1 ATWKLSTRTTPGVGQ
16 TGPTQE
22 NGVIVKVSE
31 SSAPITFNVTTT
43 QGDFSFS
50 SSDLPFGI
58 SKTFLNGRALVAQT
72 SAQFQLTTSTE
83 EEDFPAMAQSGDD
96 VYLAYTEFVHGDRS
110 LATGTGT
117 TQPITDFSFLS
128 RPVGGDQALLLHYSK
143 SQRMWTGP
151 FAVTGP
157 GEDLMRTAVAVDG
170 QGRAWIFYAAQ
181 RNGNFDLYARSARAD
196 GGMASEIRLT
206 TDAGTDLFPVA
217 TTDGAGRVWVA
228 WQGFRNN
235 NLEILATAQI
245 GDGFAPEVV
254 VSVSPASDWDP
265 AIAAAPDGEVAIAWD
280 TYNKGDY
287 DVYLRRVFF
296 TDQIGLDDPIPI
308 AATSNFEARSSL
320 AYDQQNRL
328 WMAYNFAGSRW
339 GKVFGAY
346 DTTGLPLYSAHTIQ
360 VRCLIGNDLYQTTDD
375 IANTLPG
382 TPGAELFEPTT
393 RGPFPSQP
401 DPTLA
406 QKRGNNNGVGPP
418 AGPKNSF
425 PRLATDQDGTVY
437 LAFRELAGNGLS
449 SSHATGGVSVGSIWV
464 GAVVYFDG
472 AKWNGPGVLGFTD
485 AVGDNRPAMIALD
498 PGRLLIAHSSD
509 HRLSP
514 L

>member
-1 ATWKLSTRTTPGVGQ
+1 MRLRFLLLILLAVVALLAVSGRRLLHAQLAAPAAPITVPPAQSFLVILGIGDKVATNWDGSIAVTGASIQIIRGWRFTGADSITGATWKLNTRTTPGVGQ

-196 GGMASEIRLT
+196 GGMSSEIRLT

-217 TTDGAGRVWVA
+217 TTDATGRVWVA

-235 NLEILATAQI
+235 NLEILASAQI
-245 GDGFAPEVV
+245 GDGFAPEAV
-254 VSVSPASDWDP
+254 VSISPASDWDP
-265 AIAAAPDGEVAIAWD
+265 AIAAASNGEVAISWD
-280 TYNKGDY
+280 TYDKGDY

-296 TDQIGLDDPIPI
+296 T
-308 AATSNFEARSSL
+308 
-320 AYDQQNRL
+320 
-328 WMAYNFAGSRW
+328 
-339 GKVFGAY
+339 
-346 DTTGLPLYSAHTIQ
+346 
-360 VRCLIGNDLYQTTDD
+360 
-375 IANTLPG
+375 
-382 TPGAELFEPTT
+382 
-393 RGPFPSQP
+393 
-401 DPTLA
+401 
-406 QKRGNNNGVGPP
+406 
-418 AGPKNSF
+418 
-425 PRLATDQDGTVY
+425 
-437 LAFRELAGNGLS
+437 
-449 SSHATGGVSVGSIWV
+449 
-464 GAVVYFDG
+464 
-472 AKWNGPGVLGFTD
+472 
-485 AVGDNRPAMIALD
+485 
-498 PGRLLIAHSSD
+498 
-509 HRLSP
+509 
-514 L
+514 